1 MKIYMSEK
9 DMPKNKDFKC
19 KGCEFIEH
27 ISATQKVCKLTG
39 THGHGNNGDCPLK
52 SLEQH
57 DNEVRR
63 EFAEKVKASVCE
75 NAYTVYYD
83 KFSSDNGMTKDGFN
97 ELINDLLK
105 QCEVE

>member
-1 MKIYMSEK
+1 MKKIFISEK
-9 DMPKNKDFKC
+9 DMPISCYGCVCYDGENGRC
-19 KGCEFIEH
+19 KVLDTYLEGEH
-27 ISATQKVCKLTG
+27 IPRI
-39 THGHGNNGDCPLK
+39 CPLK

-83 KFSSDNGMTKDGFN
+83 KFSSDNGMTEDGFN
-97 ELINDLLK
+97 ELIDNLLK
-105 QCEVE
+105 QYEVGFK